1 MKATA
6 ANLTDHPTICVD
18 INSDFFRPPAPT
30 ESKNIFPTDVH
41 IPNHVQIWDNNR
53 TWCIIDSV
61 ASPARKVNIEWEI
74 VYWSRPVLIS
84 GTTGWDQ
91 RSLFTGWDPDLHNS
105 SAGVVSSS
113 PDALHMLLQTTCQ
126 KSRLANLW
134 RAPLAACIRIKGSDL
149 MSSERIVRK
158 PISPVGIMGT
168 REQKFLCGNR
178 WEGDGLMDK

>member
-1 MKATA
+1 MDPSSSGVAVSINSERRGRVSLAIWLERVLVRWRLPPPTWH
-6 ANLTDHPTICVD
+6 HPSMCRH
-18 INSDFFRPPAPT
+18 NSDFFRPPAPT

-61 ASPARKVNIEWEI
+61 ASPARKVIIEWET

-84 GTTGWDQ
+84 GTTGWDP
-91 RSLFTGWDPDLHNS
+91 RSLFTGWDSDLNIRLHDS

-126 KSRLANLW
+126 K
-134 RAPLAACIRIKGSDL
+134 
-149 MSSERIVRK
+149 
-158 PISPVGIMGT
+158 VG
-168 REQKFLCGNR
+168 
-178 WEGDGLMDK
+178 